1 MGMGLECRTFSFI
14 ETEVCRGSFASNFED
29 EAKVPNI
36 HKHNIC
42 NHRVKFTVKWDKKR
56 RKT

>member
-1 MGMGLECRTFSFI
+1 MGLEFHTFSFI